1 MHLHP
6 SNFLYRMLLH
16 CHDGAHG
23 ICDVLAAAMRQYP
36 LMHVVG
42 YGIPPRLTF
51 HSRAACCS
59 RRFTIFCHSLLSQI
73 FISFVFNL
81 VCSATDIETSF
92 NQIEFSVVSV
102 IYHCI
107 ALLNHFLALP
117 AVFTICYSD
126 NILEAD
132 FVISSSATN
141 LTNIIVLLSLA
152 CLRSCE
158 AANFPVVSD
167 LSHRNSTL

>member
-1 MHLHP
+1 
-6 SNFLYRMLLH
+6 MLLLLLLFVLLLH
-16 CHDGAHG
+16 RHDGAHG
-23 ICDVLAAAMRQYP
+23 ICDVLAAAVRHYP
-36 LMHVVG
+36 CMHIIG
-42 YGIPPRLTF
+42 HGIPPRLAF
-51 HSRAACCS
+51 HSRSACCS
-59 RRFTIFCHSLLSQI
+59 RRFTVFRHSLLSQI

-81 VCSATDIETSF
+81 VCCATNVETSF

-141 LTNIIVLLSLA
+141 LTNIIELLSLA

>member
-1 MHLHP
+1 
-6 SNFLYRMLLH
+6 MLLLLLLFVLLH
-16 CHDGAHG
+16 RHNGAHS
-23 ICDVLAAAMRQYP
+23 ICDVLAAAMRQNP
-36 LMHVVG
+36 LMHIIG
-42 YGIPPRLTF
+42 YDVPPCLAF
-51 HSRAACCS
+51 HSRSACCS
-59 RRFTIFCHSLLSQI
+59 RRFTVFRHSLLSQI

-81 VCSATDIETSF
+81 VCCATDVETSF